1 MGINSQGYSSGNS
14 SILNGSNTAYVY
26 ATGADFYIGNGAQNK
41 DLIFFTNTLATAA
54 DGAERMRISS
64 SAVSIKNNLIPT
76 NNNAYS
82 VGSTSNRWTTVYAT
96 NGTIN
101 TSDARMKKNIE
112 SLGYGLQEVLAL
124 NPVRYNWIDPSLTE
138 NKIGLIAQE
147 VKKIVPEVVVGDETK
162 ETIGM
167 NYSELVPV
175 LINAIKDQQKQIDEL
190 KKRIESLEK
199 K

>member
-1 MGINSQGYSSGNS
+1 MY
-14 SILNGSNTAYVY
+14 L
-26 ATGADFYIGNGAQNK
+26 
-41 DLIFFTNTLATAA
+41 FFDQDYLL
-54 DGAERMRISS
+54 R
-64 SAVSIKNNLIPT
+64 
-76 NNNAYS
+76 
-82 VGSTSNRWTTVYAT
+82 
-96 NGTIN
+96 
-101 TSDARMKKNIE
+101 
-112 SLGYGLQEVLAL
+112 EVLAL

-175 LINAIKDQQKQIDEL
+175 LINAIKEQQKQIDEL
-190 KKRIESLEK
+190 KKRVESLEK

>member
-1 MGINSQGYSSGNS
+1 MCRNPRSSQPGY
-14 SILNGSNTAYVY
+14 
-26 ATGADFYIGNGAQNK
+26 
-41 DLIFFTNTLATAA
+41 
-54 DGAERMRISS
+54 
-64 SAVSIKNNLIPT
+64 
-76 NNNAYS
+76 
-82 VGSTSNRWTTVYAT
+82 
-96 NGTIN
+96 
-101 TSDARMKKNIE
+101 
-112 SLGYGLQEVLAL
+112 
-124 NPVRYNWIDPSLTE
+124 WIDPSLTE